1 VVDLVPNFGPDTGG
15 NKVLVKGN
23 NFMPFIDSDID
34 NQNDTFCIFEGL
46 GKVQATVINST
57 KLYCEA
63 PPNYVVEQTFVEV
76 TLNN

>member
-1 VVDLVPNFGPDTGG
+1 
-15 NKVLVKGN
+15 
-23 NFMPFIDSDID
+23 MPFIDSDID

-63 PPNYVVEQTFVEV
+63 PPNYVVEQTLVEV